1 MPAAPPTAAPHDMQN
16 LLSAAIG
23 DPQAGHASASGA
35 PQSPQNR
42 AAAGFV
48 DPHAPHT
55 VFSGMAATRTSDTTY
70 QPECGQVS
78 R

>member
-1 MPAAPPTAAPHDMQN
+1 MQN
-16 LLSAAIG
+16 RLSAAVG
-23 DPQAGHASASGA
+23 DPQAAQVYASGA

-48 DPHAPHT
+48 DPHAPQM
-55 VFSGMAATRTSDTTY
+55 VLSGMAATRTSDTTY
-70 QPECGQVS
+70 QSEIGQVA